1 MEAALI
7 ARIGADLT
15 DLKAKMDQAGG
26 ILGGFQNHVSKLGP
40 AIAGAFSVTAIVAF
54 GKAAVTAAAEAID
67 GENRLLTALQGR
79 RDIQARLLEQAN
91 QLHETTLFEDDEIVK
106 QQGLLAAMGRSEA
119 QIKRLIEASVQLAA
133 ATGSDLGAAVEA
145 LNKTYEGQ
153 EKSLKALD
161 PTLHGFTQTQLTS
174 GEVIDLVRQKYEGFA
189 EALTKEGSGGVIM
202 AEKQFNDLMEDLGR
216 EILPTVNSLLAGT
229 VATIKMLK
237 TDDLDAWQKFRIF
250 LNPAN
255 AAAIAGETTAG
266 KGAQTTWGSDKDE
279 KVAPPT
285 RPTYGQ
291 LKRKGPKTDEVDN
304 WNPEV
309 WADVSHI
316 EDFTQMKNI
325 MVEINKS
332 MNDERI
338 ESDREYTE
346 LLAEEK
352 EKQMAIEQDAASA
365 REAMNEKA
373 ANSFAGMISS
383 SINGQRDF
391 ASAMAQ
397 STKQIVSQ
405 FASQAIAAAI
415 ARTFTSSSFLKD
427 PFTTILSAGLITGAV
442 SALFNSIGSGSSGGG
457 GSFSGGSAAS
467 AARRENSALY
477 GPSSQT
483 VKVEGKAIISGT
495 QLEVIF
501 GRQGEYNSYTQP
513 AFVPIGG

>member
-26 ILGGFQNHVSKLGP
+26 IVGGFQNHVAKIGP
-40 AIAGAFSVTAIVAF
+40 AIAAAFSVTAIVAF
-54 GKAAVTAAAEAID
+54 GKAAVTAAAEAVD
-67 GENRLLTALQGR
+67 GENRLLTALHGR
-79 RDIQARLLEQAN
+79 KDVQDRLLEQAGR
-91 QLHETTLFEDDEIVK
+91 LHETTLFEDDEIVK

-133 ATGSDLGAAVEA
+133 ATGSELGAAVEA

-153 EKSLKALD
+153 EKSLKSLD
-161 PTLHGFTQTQLTS
+161 PTLHGFTKTQLES
-174 GEVIDLVRQKYEGFA
+174 GEVIDIVRQKYEGMA
-189 EALTKEGSGGVIM
+189 EALTKEGSGGLIM

-237 TDDLDAWQKFRIF
+237 TDDLTAWQKFRMF

-255 AAAIAGETTAG
+255 AAVIASENQVG
-266 KGAQTTWGSDKDE
+266 KGAQTSWGDKEDE
-279 KVAPPT
+279 KVAPPSK
-285 RPTYGQ
+285 
-291 LKRKGPKTDEVDN
+291 KRMTPGPEADEVNN

-309 WADVSHI
+309 WADVSKI

-332 MNDERI
+332 MNEERI
-338 ESDREYTE
+338 ESDREYTA

-352 EKQMAIEQDAASA
+352 EKQMAIEQDAASE
-365 REAMNEKA
+365 REAMNAKA

-415 ARTFTSSSFLKD
+415 ARSFTSSSFLKD

-442 SALFNSIGSGSSGGG
+442 SALFNSIGSGSSAGG
-457 GSFSGGSAAS
+457 GSFGGGSAAS
-467 AARRENSALY
+467 AARRENSSLY
-477 GPSSQT
+477 GPNTQT
-483 VKVEGKAIISGT
+483 VKVEGRIAMSGT
-495 QLEVIF
+495 QLEVIL